1 MIKSFN
7 HYTQL
12 NYENTNI
19 FGYLSQ
25 EILMFIKILLFWFQ
39 AAQCPLCF
47 TYYSILLSHLE
58 KPQFDEHT
66 ETGFS
71 LQELFNR
78 YAITPY
84 GRQRGD
90 PG

>member
-25 EILMFIKILLFWFQ
+25 EILMFIKILLFSFQ
-39 AAQCPLCF
+39 ATIGVYYAF
-47 TYYSILLSHLE
+47 TLYLVMNLVMM
-58 KPQFDEHT
+58 
-66 ETGFS
+66 
-71 LQELFNR
+71 
-78 YAITPY
+78 
-84 GRQRGD
+84 
-90 PG
+90 

>member
-39 AAQCPLCF
+39 AALSVFCVISIIQ
-47 TYYSILLSHLE
+47 YS
-58 KPQFDEHT
+58 
-66 ETGFS
+66 
-71 LQELFNR
+71 
-78 YAITPY
+78 
-84 GRQRGD
+84 
-90 PG
+90 

>member
-39 AAQCPLCF
+39 ALSVH
-47 TYYSILLSHLE
+47 YVLLII
-58 KPQFDEHT
+58 Q
-66 ETGFS
+66 
-71 LQELFNR
+71 
-78 YAITPY
+78 YC
-84 GRQRGD
+84 
-90 PG
+90 